1 LILPDSLPT
10 GYQHKKILI
19 ITYYW
24 PPAGGPGVQRWVK
37 FSKYLSLQ
45 GYEVFVLTVD
55 DTIASYALLDK
66 TLGAEVPDTVKVFKT
81 RTREFYSTYLKISR
95 KEQIPF
101 SGFVNESEPGLIQK
115 FIRLIRSHVFIPDPR
130 KGWNRFAIKKASEL
144 IREENI
150 PTIITTSPP
159 HSTQLIG
166 RKLKNLFP
174 SINWIAD
181 FRDPWMDIFYFDQ
194 LCHSPVSRYLNRS
207 MERSVLLSA
216 NKVIVVSNSMKK
228 GFIKSYSPKIV
239 TDNIIVL
246 SNGYD
251 EEDFKTS
258 SVTAGDIFTITYTGT
273 LASNYNINALL
284 EAAKEIK
291 KKVEMD
297 FRLRF
302 IGEVCPEYQATL
314 KSSVMSDI
322 TELIPRVGHETVI
335 RYLLSSHLLLLVI
348 PKAPNNEAI
357 LTGKIFEYMAARKPI
372 IGIGPVQGDAAAI
385 LKDTHAG
392 TMFDYSDVEGI
403 IGFLSEMITRFNDN
417 KPLTQGATIEKYSRA
432 NLTKELIRLF

>member
-1 LILPDSLPT
+1 
-10 GYQHKKILI
+10 
-19 ITYYW
+19 
-24 PPAGGPGVQRWVK
+24 
-37 FSKYLSLQ
+37 
-45 GYEVFVLTVD
+45 
-55 DTIASYALLDK
+55 
-66 TLGAEVPDTVKVFKT
+66 VKVFKT

-194 LCHSPVSRYLNRS
+194 LCHSPVSMYLNRS